1 MKWHEVAPEI
11 SLTQHAITIRPLCF
25 SGKTF
30 RKLPKDL
37 QGAIIKAGK
46 DGATWGRDWERRED
60 DKILEKLKAEGKVK
74 VHPFA
79 DRAKLLEL
87 AAPVKEAFAK
97 EIEADKVLAAIN
109 AVK

>member
-1 MKWHEVAPEI
+1 V
-11 SLTQHAITIRPLCF
+11 
-25 SGKTF
+25 
-30 RKLPKDL
+30 
-37 QGAIIKAGK
+37 GASR
-46 DGATWGRDWERRED
+46 GRQDPRE
-60 DKILEKLKAEGKVK
+60 LKAEGKIR

-87 AAPVKEAFAK
+87 TAPVKESFAK

>member
-1 MKWHEVAPEI
+1 MSA
-11 SLTQHAITIRPLCF
+11 
-25 SGKTF
+25 KTF

-37 QGAIIKAGK
+37 QDAILKAGL
-46 DGATWGRDWERRED
+46 DGATWGRQWERRED
-60 DKILEKLKAEGKVK
+60 DKILEKLKAEGKIK
-74 VHPFA
+74 VHAFT

-87 AAPVKEAFAK
+87 AAPVKESFAK